1 MVLWRLTSQ
10 SFCKG
15 TYKVYNLQLFAGNL
29 TLFYDIFYF
38 SSFASSSNTKL
49 TLILLI
55 AMGRYPL

>member
-29 TLFYDIFYF
+29 TLFRNVFYSYIWF
-38 SSFASSSNTKL
+38 KETPKSFAS
-49 TLILLI
+49 
-55 AMGRYPL
+55 GRN